1 MLQEAHFG
9 KGGRTTRVNTRE
21 DSSASV
27 WVRMAEVLKGDHTE
41 DQCSMVKK
49 KNANS
54 FDISNGHTYVRQ
66 RTKQIVP
73 TDREGDEIR

>member
-49 KNANS
+49 KTLTHLILAMAT
-54 FDISNGHTYVRQ
+54 HM
-66 RTKQIVP
+66 
-73 TDREGDEIR
+73 